1 MYNLI
6 GIGDPI
12 IDTHVQIDET
22 CTEAECHLSE
32 KTDEMKLCFD
42 YGSKIPIVDSFQSL
56 GGNAPNVL
64 VGATRLG
71 LKTMLISTVGED
83 ANGAMVLEALKKKK
97 VDTDFITR
105 DSKNKT
111 RYSIIL
117 NYKKERT
124 ILSYSNQKEYSW
136 PDHTPSADWVYYTGM
151 SEGFEPIQAK
161 LREYL
166 TDHPTANLAVNPG
179 SYMLKYALSALREAV
194 SWSTLLI
201 VNLEEAEK
209 ILGSTLEKEKSV
221 RSIIH
226 ELCSLGPKEVALTD
240 AARGAWAGT
249 AEEVWHLDSYP
260 VEVVSKTGAGDAF
273 SAGFITARFH
283 GHDIAHALEW
293 GVANSSGVVQN
304 HGSQAGLCD
313 QKELTE
319 MMQKFKKIK
328 PTAVS

>member
-22 CTEAECHLSE
+22 CTEAKCHLSE
-32 KTDEMKLCFD
+32 KNDEMKLCFD

-71 LKTMLISTVGED
+71 LTTALISTVGGD
-83 ANGAMVLEALKKKK
+83 ANGAMAIEALKKEK
-97 VDTDFITR
+97 VNTDFITE
-105 DSKNKT
+105 DTKNKT

-124 ILSYSNQKEYSW
+124 ILSYSNEKKYRW
-136 PDHTPSADWVYYTGM
+136 PSSVPPADWVYYTGM
-151 SEGFEPIQAK
+151 SAGFETVQEK
-161 LREYL
+161 LHSYL
-166 TDHPTANLAVNPG
+166 DKHPSTSLAINPG
-179 SYMLKYALSALREAV
+179 SYMLKYALLALREAI
-194 SWSTLLI
+194 SWATLLI

-221 RSIIH
+221 RTIIR

-240 AARGAWAGT
+240 GSHGAWAGT
-249 AEEVWHLDSYP
+249 AEEVWHLDAYP

-273 SAGFITARFH
+273 SSGFLTARFH

-293 GVANSSGVVQN
+293 GIANSSGVVQN
-304 HGSQAGLCD
+304 HGSQAGLCN
-313 QKELTE
+313 QKELKE
-319 MMQKFKKIK
+319 MMQKFKKIR
-328 PTAVS
+328 PTLVS